1 MMDPDIDQCEEII
14 NKNIKSVLGKDTEK
28 EADKFLNK
36 VEDVNVLLQELI
48 SKDKE
53 KVRKS
58 NIHRN
63 SIY

>member
-14 NKNIKSVLGKDTEK
+14 NKNIKSVLGKDAEK
-28 EADKFLNK
+28 EADKFLHK
-36 VEDVNVLLQELI
+36 VEDVNVLLQELM

-53 KVRKS
+53 KVRKI
-58 NIHRN
+58 NIQRN